1 MRHLLLLGYALLI
14 AACSATAQT
23 SEDPK
28 VETIPVR
35 GNIYM
40 LKGQGGNLGVLTG
53 EDGVFV
59 VDAQYARM
67 GEKLRAAITALND
80 EPIHYLVNT
89 HWHGDHTGGNEGF
102 AEVGARL
109 IAHRNVYDRMSQP
122 YERRGETQPAAPE
135 AARPDITFTDEL
147 EFRINGQL
155 VMVFHV
161 DNAHTD
167 GDAVVYFPES
177 NVIHAG
183 DVLFYPLF
191 PYIDRSSGGSLDG
204 VLRAVNRILFLA
216 NDDTKIIPGHGNL
229 TDRAGLIEY
238 RDMLLDLRN
247 KVGAQIR
254 AGKTKEEI
262 VAMNLHAPYQEKWNW
277 NFISGERMIEQVY
290 DNLTAE

>member
-1 MRHLLLLGYALLI
+1 MRYLLLSCIALLLG
-14 AACSATAQT
+14 ACNATAQT
-23 SEDPK
+23 TDDPR
-28 VETIPVR
+28 VETLPVR

-53 EDGVFV
+53 DDGVFV
-59 VDAQYARM
+59 IDAQYAPM
-67 GEKLRAAITALND
+67 GDKLRDAIAKLD
-80 EPIHYLVNT
+80 DGPIHYLVNT

-102 AEVGARL
+102 AEAGARL
-109 IAHRNVYDRMSQP
+109 VAHRNVYDRMSRP
-122 YERRGETQPAAPE
+122 YERRGEPQPAAPE

-216 NDDTKIIPGHGNL
+216 NDDTKIIPGHGDL
-229 TDRAGLIEY
+229 TDRKGLIEY

-247 KVGAQIR
+247 KVGAQVR

-262 VAMNLHAPYQEKWNW
+262 LALDIQAPYQERWSW
-277 NFISGERMIEQVY
+277 RFISGERMIEQVY